1 MPPTNCCINRYNFF
15 GQNNESWLTQFGQFL
30 PGRDWLLYGEEYGRT
45 KFGNC
50 QKLPFN
56 DASNWAQNTKFT

>member
-1 MPPTNCCINRYNFF
+1 MSGARNSENFRWTLVTV
-15 GQNNESWLTQFGQFL
+15 GYGKCRPISAS
-30 PGRDWLLYGEEYGRT
+30 RDWLLYGEEYGRT